1 MSIPIYVSK
10 RNRRRESGPS
20 TKWTKKDKRII
31 ATAVAKVSKTIET
44 KNYLT
49 SSALSNID
57 FTTGSVTNLSAV
69 PTADRD
75 DNQIDPV
82 SIHIAGELIVGGSTN
97 MVRVALIRWKISNAT
112 APTVADIVDDDGF
125 YVGNNRSPLA
135 PLRFEK
141 NQRAKFNVLFD
152 RTYTLHQ
159 SKQNVLFNIRNRC
172 ASQMTFDDGLVTQ
185 VGALYLMVWSD
196 DGAVAYP
203 KLSYVS
209 QLVYRDA

>member
-10 RNRRRESGPS
+10 KRIAKGLPQPS
-20 TKWTKKDKRII
+20 LTKKDKRII
-31 ATAVAKVSKTIET
+31 ATAVAKVNKTIET
-44 KNYLT
+44 KNHLT
-49 SSALSNID
+49 SSALANID
-57 FTTGSVTNLSAV
+57 FTNGSVTNLTAI
-69 PTADRD
+69 PTADRL
-75 DNQIDPV
+75 DNQVDPV
-82 SIHIAGELIVGGSTN
+82 SINIVGELIVGGSTN
-97 MVRVALIRWKISNAT
+97 LVRVALIRWKVSNAT
-112 APTVADIVDDDGF
+112 APTVADIVDDASI

-159 SKQNVLFNIRNRC
+159 SKQNVIFNIKNRC

-185 VGALYLMVWSD
+185 LGALYLMVWSD

-203 KLSYVS
+203 KLTYVS